1 MIRVLIAKPGL
12 DPHDRGAKILGIA
25 LRNIGMEVI
34 YTGLHQ
40 TPENIVRS
48 AVQEDV
54 DIICLSILSG
64 AHLPLTGRIMELLK
78 QNSAADITQRKTLCA
93 DTVMIFRLGNL
104 RQVSIIKDQT
114 SPKTDAGKKDG
125 NQTKPEIISIEKE
138 QRSA

>member
-12 DPHDRGAKILGIA
+12 DPHDRGAKVLGVA
-25 LRNIGMEVI
+25 LRNEGMEAI

-78 QNSAADITQRKTLCA
+78 ENSAEDIAVICGGVIP
-93 DTVMIFRLGNL
+93 D
-104 RQVSIIKDQT
+104 KDIPALKALNVKEVFKPMT
-114 SPKTDAGKKDG
+114 PVEECIAYINKLAKERGK
-125 NQTKPEIISIEKE
+125 QL
-138 QRSA
+138 